1 MTEAKVMEFIFF
13 FLLFLFLV
21 NDLCTCINTYF
32 TSNYVTVK
40 IVDIV
45 IRHII
50 YIIFIFIS
58 ICALMGLQ
66 IWLADMECVEFDLNT
81 YGLVFATVASGSFV
95 VLMWAFY
102 HIIKMASLPQEVRRD
117 RHAAR
122 NAAILRRLDTVH
134 TIMCLM
140 IFFLFGTWFF
150 LAVVLNLGLFPEAIH
165 LMCKVILKSIFTCAW

>member
-1 MTEAKVMEFIFF
+1 MTEAEAVEFIFF

-21 NDLCTCINTYF
+21 NDLCTCMNTYL
-32 TSNYVTVK
+32 TSNYVTFK

-66 IWLADMECVEFDLNT
+66 LWLADTECVGFDLDT

-95 VLMWAFY
+95 LLMWAFY

-117 RHAAR
+117 RHAA
-122 NAAILRRLDTVH
+122 ILRRLDTVH
-134 TIMCLM
+134 AIMCLM

-150 LAVVLNLGLFPEAIH
+150 LAVVLNLGLFPLAIH
-165 LMCKVILKSIFTCAW
+165 LMCKVILKSIFNCSW